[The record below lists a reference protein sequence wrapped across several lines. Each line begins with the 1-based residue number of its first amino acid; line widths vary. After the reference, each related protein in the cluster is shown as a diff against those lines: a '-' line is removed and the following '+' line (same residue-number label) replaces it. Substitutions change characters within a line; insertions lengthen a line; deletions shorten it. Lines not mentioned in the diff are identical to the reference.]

1 MDCFKASIPI
11 LKALCDETRLHIL
24 SMLSQAEMSACEI
37 NKAFCCTQ
45 PTISYHMRLLV
56 DTGLV
61 YSRREGCLTIYSVNG
76 SVWPSVKAL
85 LNALCEQEKKR
96 AKEESFSS
104 KGVQA

>member
-24 SMLSQAEMSACEI
+24 SLLSTGERNACEI

-56 DTGLV
+56 ETELV
-61 YSRREGCLTIYSVNG
+61 RARREGCQVFYSVNR
-76 SVWPSVKAL
+76 SVWPGVQAL
-85 LNALCEQEKKR
+85 LTALCEAQKENAG
-96 AKEESFSS
+96 AKGEES
-104 KGVQA
+104 